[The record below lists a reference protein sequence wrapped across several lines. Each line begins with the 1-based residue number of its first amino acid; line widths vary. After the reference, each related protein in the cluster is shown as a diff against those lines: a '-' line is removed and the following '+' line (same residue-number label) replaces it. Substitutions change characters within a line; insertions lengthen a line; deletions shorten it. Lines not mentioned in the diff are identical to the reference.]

1 VDRQHEHADQIRLRG
16 SVGLA
21 TDASGAKITDSDT
34 RYSPYGVT
42 RPGLAGTGLPTDR
55 RFTGQREEASLGCYD
70 YGARPYA
77 PALGRF
83 LQADT
88 LVPGAARGSGGG
100 AATLGYDART
110 RLTPLTVNLGEF
122 VGQVNAE
129 NRELLQFGPFFQW
142 DSHTRQAHPL
152 PMGPANPQALN
163 RYAYCLN
170 NSLKYTDPQGHVVT
184 LAVVGIFAL
193 AGAVGSGIG
202 YIAAQAALGKPIDTT
217 ELGVT
222 VGVGA
227 VAGALAPIASLG
239 ILVGIGAAANIANEV
254 LPSLIKGEPVDPV
267 KTAAAGGIGA
277 IFGLAGGVLGG
288 NSSAVT
294 EYVEELAIQ
303 PLREAIGPSS
313 AAMGKSMIN
322 NAFREMALE
331 GVREGGRTAFWD
343 FYSDV
348 DVDTLLMLIGRP
360 EYQ

>member
-1 VDRQHEHADQIRLRG
+1 MTGTLVSRLRYLPYSATHWSGG
-16 SVGLA
+16 S
-21 TDASGAKITDSDT
+21 
-34 RYSPYGVT
+34 
-42 RPGLAGTGLPTDR
+42 LPTDW
-55 RFTGQREEASLGCYD
+55 RFTGQREEASLGFYD
-70 YGARPYA
+70 YGARPYD
-77 PALGRF
+77 PTLGRF
-83 LQADT
+83 ISADSII
-88 LVPGAARGSGGG
+88 PGAASGSGGG
-100 AATLGYDART
+100 AATLGYDSQT
-110 RLTPLTVNLGEF
+110 RLTPLTVNLGE
-122 VGQVNAE
+122 VVAQINAE
-129 NRELLQFGPFFQW
+129 NQELLQFGPFSQW